1 MIIVRQPPQGTENLI
16 EEISAA
22 FSLSKRFARIL
33 VARGISSV
41 AEADEFLHPEKI
53 EVKDPFLTHGIKSAV
68 DRITSANENGET
80 VVVFGDYDADGITA
94 TTIAVRSLKEFGI
107 EAIPVIPERENG
119 YGLTPGILEEVL
131 ENYCPDLIL
140 TVDCGI
146 SAASQ
151 IEELADLGVD
161 VIVTDHHELPDELP
175 HCVVVNC
182 KIDDGFT
189 FNGLCG
195 AGVAFKLAHALIG
208 DKADKYIDLAA
219 IATVADSM
227 PLTGENRKIV
237 AEGVKNIDSGKCC
250 KVVKALVKA
259 SGVKE
264 SVSATTLAYV
274 IAPRINAYGR
284 MGNARLALKAF
295 LSDDDT
301 EIREI
306 VEKLNA
312 FNAERQTKCDE
323 LYKSAKEKL
332 ARKSPL
338 LKVNVLCD
346 EKWNTG
352 LVGIVAAKLVEE
364 TQKPTI
370 LFTER
375 DGLLHGSARSV
386 AGLNIYEALK
396 YAQNTT
402 EDFGGHAQAAGV
414 TIKPENI
421 DLFEAALDEYMTKNC
436 DIKSL
441 DAVIVA
447 DELTTEPFSLE
458 FAEELEKIEPCG
470 TGNKKPSFVTCV
482 YDAGASPLKYGSP
495 HLSFSN
501 GLINML
507 YFGGE
512 ADLPLLNSPI
522 KKMVMFEPNIS
533 CYNGQKSVKGY
544 VRAIETVAVGN
555 DYASDTLF
563 SVSLDNV
570 NKKKSDYKE
579 INSSQAEDMIELA
592 KKSIYG
598 TLFIISA
605 PETYERFT
613 GLKDFPAY
621 AFSVNGKN
629 NVNSVCFGLKGDIPA
644 GYTRAVYLDL
654 PLNVVDRGENADIF
668 VNTEIKGFDASGL
681 TVDRDSLGGVYL
693 AVKRSGKKFVS
704 VRDVCTVLGNGYSP
718 RQIKFAVK
726 VFKEL
731 GFIKNENGKFFA
743 VGGSKRELTDS
754 PTYKAVKAYIEDK

>member
-1 MIIVRQPPQGTENLI
+1 MIIVREPPQGTENLI

-33 VARGISSV
+33 VARGINSV
-41 AEADEFLHPEKI
+41 ADADEFLHPEKA
-53 EVKDPFLTHGIKSAV
+53 EVKDAFLTHGIKEAV
-68 DRITSANENGET
+68 ERITVARDNGET

-94 TTIAVRSLKEFGI
+94 TTIAVRALKEFGI

-119 YGLTPGILEEVL
+119 YGLTQGILEEVL

-146 SAASQ
+146 SAVSQ

-175 HCVVVNC
+175 HCIVVNC
-182 KIDDGFT
+182 KIEDGFT

-195 AGVAFKLAHALIG
+195 AGVAYKLAHALIG
-208 DKADKYIDLAA
+208 NKADKFIDLAA

-237 AEGVKNIDSGKCC
+237 AEGVKRIDSGKCC

-259 SGVKE
+259 SGTKE
-264 SVSATTLAYV
+264 SISAASLAFV
-274 IAPRINAYGR
+274 IAPRINAAGR

-301 EIREI
+301 EINEI
-306 VEKLNA
+306 VEKLNT
-312 FNAERQTKCDE
+312 FNAERQIKCDE

-338 LKVNVLCD
+338 LKVNVLYD
-346 EKWNTG
+346 KKWNTG

-364 TQKPTI
+364 TQKPTV

-396 YAQNTT
+396 YAQSTT

-414 TIKPENI
+414 TVKPEN
-421 DLFEAALDEYMTKNC
+421 LAAFEDVLDEYITKNC

-441 DAVIVA
+441 DAVVVA
-447 DELTTEPFSLE
+447 DELTTEPLTLE
-458 FAEELEKIEPCG
+458 FAEELEKLEPCG
-470 TGNKKPSFVTCV
+470 TGNKKPCFVTCV
-482 YDAGASPLKYGSP
+482 NDAGASPLKYGSP
-495 HLSFSN
+495 HLSFTN
-501 GLINML
+501 GLVNML

-512 ADLPLLNSPI
+512 GDLPVLNSPI
-522 KKMVMFEPNIS
+522 KKMIVFEPNIS

-544 VRAIETVAVGN
+544 VRSVETV
-555 DYASDTLF
+555 DFDDSYAADTLF
-563 SVSLDNV
+563 SVALESV
-570 NKKKSDYKE
+570 NKKKTDYKA
-579 INSSQAEDMIELA
+579 INAKQAEDMITLA

-598 TLFIISA
+598 TLFVVSS
-605 PETYERFT
+605 PETYERFPE
-613 GLKDFPAY
+613 LKDFTTY
-621 AFSVNGKN
+621 AFTVNGKN
-629 NVNSVCFGLKGDIPA
+629 NVNSVCFGLKGEIPS
-644 GYTRAVYLDL
+644 GYTSAVYLDL
-654 PLNVVDRGENADIF
+654 PLSVVKRSENIENF
-668 VNTEIKGFDASGL
+668 VNTEIKGFDLSGL
-681 TVDRDSLGGVYL
+681 TVDRAALGGVYL
-693 AVKRSGKKFVS
+693 AIKRSGAKFVS
-704 VRDVCTVLGNGYSP
+704 VREVCAAIGNGYSP

-731 GFIKNENGKFFA
+731 GLIKNENGKFFA
-743 VGGSKRELTDS
+743 VGGAKRELTDS
-754 PTYKAVKAYIEDK
+754 PTYKAVKAYIEGR